1 MSKAFTRESE
11 GADDDDDISLPP
23 LPKGSKNYI
32 TPQGYAVLRDELL
45 EVLKAVTTADDV
57 VFYGSALHNARAAIA
72 KATGETK

>member
-45 EVLKAVTTADDV
+45 E
-57 VFYGSALHNARAAIA
+57 
-72 KATGETK
+72 